1 MKRTRV
7 ATTILAV
14 LAVAGVPIL
23 LSRLASNAAE
33 TQVTASRRVV
43 LISCDGLRP
52 DALGAEWSPTIWQLI
67 TGGSFH
73 NAALCEL
80 PPATLPNHTSMLTGL
95 SVGRHGV
102 MINYEYPGR
111 IEQTT
116 IFDVAKAHGLRAGCF
131 LGKSRLRWLCNEGSV
146 EQWGLQPDTA
156 AIGEMVRQAIA
167 ADDLHLIFVHFAGTD
182 GVGHASGWMS
192 PEYMAEVTRI
202 DEAIR
207 GIRDAVAA
215 AGVLEETVFILTA
228 DHGGHEKVHY
238 LDIPDDRHIP
248 IVLNGPGVAVGRRLC
263 QPARIMDVPAT
274 VLHLLHLPTD
284 SVVDG
289 LPLLEAMADVEPAPC
304 SQEAYFFT
312 GVCGVL
318 PFLVVLPA
326 ALSARLGLRRTMIA
340 AGKRHGGAL
349 DRISQPLHRQLR

>member
-23 LSRLASNAAE
+23 LGRLASRAAE
-33 TQVTASRRVV
+33 AGAAAPRRVI
-43 LISCDGLRP
+43 LISVDGLRP
-52 DALGAEWSPTIWQLI
+52 DALDADRSPTIWQLI
-67 TGGSFH
+67 EEGSFH
-73 NAALCEL
+73 ATALCEL

-95 SVGRHGV
+95 SVSRHGV

-116 IFDVAKAHGLRAGCF
+116 IFDVAKANGLRAGCF
-131 LGKSRLRWLCNEGSV
+131 IGKSRLRWLCNEGSV
-146 EQWGLQPDTA
+146 EQWGLQADTA

-192 PEYMAEVTRI
+192 PEYLAEVTRV
-202 DEAIR
+202 DEAVR
-207 GIRDAVAA
+207 GIRDAMAA
-215 AGVLEETVFILTA
+215 AGILDETVFMITA

-248 IVLNGPGVAVGRRLC
+248 IVLNGPGIAVGRRLC

-274 VLHLLHLPTD
+274 VLHLLNLPTA
-284 SVVDG
+284 SVLDG
-289 LPLLEAMADVEPAPC
+289 LPLLEAAADVAPAPC
-304 SQEAYFFT
+304 NQEAYFFT

-326 ALSARLGLRRTMIA
+326 AWMSHFALRRTKHRCRNKPA
-340 AGKRHGGAL
+340 VRGG
-349 DRISQPLHRQLR
+349 P